1 MARHNCQAPRVTF
14 HAPGSPKKIGW
25 LMRRVIA
32 ATFSPER
39 RSPEA
44 KQQGRLPLSHLVK
57 FRLAAFAAAAFFGG
71 YAGDN
76 SLAADSAFAQRE
88 NQHR

>member
-1 MARHNCQAPRVTF
+1 MARHNCRAPRATF
-14 HAPGSPKKIGW
+14 HPPGSPKKIGW
-25 LMRRVIA
+25 LMGRVIA

-44 KQQGRLPLSHLVK
+44 KQQGRLPPSQLVK

-76 SLAADSAFAQRE
+76 SPADR
-88 NQHR
+88 